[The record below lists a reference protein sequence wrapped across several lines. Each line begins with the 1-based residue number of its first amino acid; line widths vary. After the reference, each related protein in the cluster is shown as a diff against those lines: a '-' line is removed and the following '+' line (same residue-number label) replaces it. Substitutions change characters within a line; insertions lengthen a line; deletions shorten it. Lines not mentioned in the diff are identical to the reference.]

1 MSEQKSS
8 GTATHA
14 VVEVP
19 RPDADARTPV
29 ARTEYGEV
37 GGFLE
42 GSVATWRGIPYGAP
56 VTGTRRFRPPSPPA
70 RWVGVRPCT
79 TYGDVA
85 PQTMGTMVPV
95 DSDLR
100 MGEDCLWLNVWA
112 PRGALREDGEPRPVM
127 VWLHGGAYC
136 LGTAAQGVYDG
147 RRLAEAGDVVVV
159 GVNYRLGAL
168 GFLDLSSL
176 FHGFSP
182 NLGLHD
188 QIAALEWV
196 RDNIAAFGGDPG
208 NVTLFGESSGA
219 GCVTALLTSPRSAG
233 LFHQAIAQ
241 SPPATTVF
249 GQQRASVVARRFM
262 ELLEL
267 PSSRALELIDMPI
280 DRIIRAAG
288 VLLDEVPLKEPG
300 RLAAA
305 PVVDGD
311 LLPAYP
317 VDRFQRGRS
326 HRVPLIIGTNKDEA
340 SLFRVFR
347 SPIMPVTPEAVNLM
361 LEDVAAS
368 HPHMSAE
375 RIAEITSAYPDLA
388 KTRGALAMSTD
399 AAFRMPAHWVADGH
413 AQHSPTWAYRF
424 DHATPMLRAA
434 RVGAG
439 HATELPYVFGN
450 FGTLNHDPT
459 FWLGGRKAAGEVSGR
474 MMRRWLAFAAH
485 GVPAAL
491 DGSKHWTP
499 YRPGTRATLLIDA
512 VDRVVDD
519 PDADLHTAWGDQA
532 VGFS

>member
-1 MSEQKSS
+1 MTTQFEVEPGSEV
-8 GTATHA
+8 GDTA
-14 VVEVP
+14 
-19 RPDADARTPV
+19 PV
-29 ARTEYGEV
+29 AQTTWGRVSGCWD
-37 GGFLE
+37 GP
-42 GSVATWRGIPYGAP
+42 VAVWRSIPYAAAP
-56 VTGTRRFRPPSPPA
+56 SGLNRFRPPLPP
-70 RWVGVRPCT
+70 RPWDGIRECT
-79 TYGDVA
+79 TFGEIA

-95 DSDLR
+95 DSGLR
-100 MGEDCLWLNVWA
+100 MGEDCLWLNVWS
-112 PRGALREDGEPRPVM
+112 PRSSADIGVPRPVL

-136 LGTAAQGVYDG
+136 LGTAAQAIYDG
-147 RRLAEAGDVVVV
+147 RKLAEAGDVVVV
-159 GVNYRLGAL
+159 TVNYRLGAL

-176 FHGFSP
+176 SDDFAP

-188 QIAALEWV
+188 QIAALQWV

-208 NVTLFGESSGA
+208 KVTLFGESSGA
-219 GCVTALLTSPRSAG
+219 GCVTALLTAPPAVG

-249 GQQRASVVARRFM
+249 GQERAAAVAQRFLELIELPYSRVS
-262 ELLEL
+262 ELLEC
-267 PSSRALELIDMPI
+267 PI
-280 DRIIRAAG
+280 ERIVTAAG
-288 VLLDEVPLKEPG
+288 VLLDEIPLKEPG

-311 LLPAYP
+311 LVPTYP
-317 VDRFQRGRS
+317 IDRFQQGRS

-347 SPIMPVTPEAVNLM
+347 SPILPVTPDAVNVM
-361 LEDVAAS
+361 LRDVAAN
-368 HPHMSAE
+368 HPDMSPE

-413 AQHSPTWAYRF
+413 AEHSPTWMYRF
-424 DHATPMLRAA
+424 DHATPMLKAA

-459 FWLGGRKAAGEVSGR
+459 FWLGGRKVAMEVSGR
-474 MMRRWLAFAAH
+474 MRRRWLAFATH
-485 GVPAAL
+485 GVPAAI
-491 DGSKHWTP
+491 DGSKHWPP
-499 YRPGTRATLLIDA
+499 YRPGTRTTLLIDTI
-512 VDRVVDD
+512 DRVVDN
-519 PDADLHTAWGDQA
+519 PDRDLHTAWGEQA

>member
-1 MSEQKSS
+1 MSTQFETEPSS
-8 GTATHA
+8 DVDGA
-14 VVEVP
+14 E
-19 RPDADARTPV
+19 PV
-29 ARTEYGEV
+29 AQTAHGRVRGRWN
-37 GGFLE
+37 GQ
-42 GSVATWRGIPYGAP
+42 VATWRSIPYAAAP
-56 VTGTRRFRPPSPPA
+56 AGPNRFRPPRSPQSWEGI
-70 RWVGVRPCT
+70 RDCVT
-79 TYGDVA
+79 FGDIA
-85 PQTMGTMVPV
+85 PQTMGNMVPV

-112 PRGALREDGEPRPVM
+112 PRRAIETREPRPVM

-136 LGTAAQGVYDG
+136 LGTAAQGIYDG
-147 RRLAEAGDVVVV
+147 RKLVEAGDVVIV

-176 FHGFSP
+176 SDDFTP
-182 NLGLHD
+182 NLGLLD

-208 NVTLFGESSGA
+208 NVTVFGESSGA

-233 LFHQAIAQ
+233 LFHRAIAE

-249 GQQRASVVARRFM
+249 GQERAAGVAQRFL

-267 PSSRALELIDMPI
+267 PAARAIELLECPL
-280 DRIIRAAG
+280 DRIVSAAG

-311 LLPAYP
+311 LIPSYP
-317 VDRFQRGRS
+317 IDQFQRGRS

-347 SPIMPVTPEAVNLM
+347 SPIMPVTPDAVNVM
-361 LEDVAAS
+361 LRDVAANHPELS
-368 HPHMSAE
+368 HE
-375 RIAEITSAYPDLA
+375 RIAEITSAYPDLD

-399 AAFRMPAHWVADGH
+399 AAFRMPAHWVSDAH
-413 AQHSPTWAYRF
+413 ATHSPTWMYRF
-424 DHATPMLRAA
+424 DQATPMLKAA

-450 FGTLNHDPT
+450 FGTFNHDPT
-459 FWLGGRKAAGEVSGR
+459 FWLGGRKVATEVSGR
-474 MMRRWLAFAAH
+474 MMRRWLAFATH
-485 GVPAAL
+485 GVPAAI
-491 DGSKHWTP
+491 DGSKHWPP
-499 YRPGTRATLLIDA
+499 YHPATRTTLLIDA
-512 VDRVVDD
+512 IDRVVDN
-519 PDADLHTAWGDQA
+519 PDREQHTAWGEQA

>member
-1 MSEQKSS
+1 MTTQFDIEPGSEV
-8 GTATHA
+8 GDT
-14 VVEVP
+14 E
-19 RPDADARTPV
+19 PV
-29 ARTEYGEV
+29 AQTTWGRVSGRWD
-37 GGFLE
+37 GP
-42 GSVATWRGIPYGAP
+42 VAVWRSIPYASAP
-56 VTGTRRFRPPSPPA
+56 SGPNRFRPPLAPQPWDGI
-70 RWVGVRPCT
+70 RECT
-79 TYGDVA
+79 TFGEIA
-85 PQTMGTMVPV
+85 PQTMGNMVPV

-100 MGEDCLWLNVWA
+100 MGEDCLWLNVWS
-112 PRGALREDGEPRPVM
+112 PRSSADNGAPRPVM

-136 LGTAAQGVYDG
+136 LGTAAQEIYDG
-147 RRLAEAGDVVVV
+147 RKLAEAGDVVVV
-159 GVNYRLGAL
+159 TVNYRLGAL

-176 FHGFSP
+176 SDDFTP

-219 GCVTALLTSPRSAG
+219 GCVTALLTSPPAAG

-249 GQQRASVVARRFM
+249 GQQRAAAVAKRFLELIELPYSRAS
-262 ELLEL
+262 ELLEC
-267 PSSRALELIDMPI
+267 PI
-280 DRIIRAAG
+280 DRIVTAAG
-288 VLLDEVPLKEPG
+288 VLLDEIPLKEPG

-305 PVVDGD
+305 PVVDGY
-311 LLPAYP
+311 LVPTYP
-317 VDRFQRGRS
+317 IDRFQQGRS

-340 SLFRVFR
+340 SLFRVLR
-347 SPIMPVTPEAVNLM
+347 SPIMPVTPDAVNAM
-361 LEDVAAS
+361 LRDVAAN
-368 HPHMSAE
+368 HPDMSPE

-413 AQHSPTWAYRF
+413 AQHSPTWMYRF
-424 DHATPMLRAA
+424 DHATPMLKAA

-459 FWLGGRKAAGEVSGR
+459 FWLGGRKVAMEVSGR
-474 MMRRWLAFAAH
+474 MQRRWLAFATH
-485 GVPAAL
+485 GVPAAI
-491 DGSKHWTP
+491 DGSKHWPP
-499 YRPGTRATLLIDA
+499 YRPSARTTLLIDNI
-512 VDRVVDD
+512 DRVIDN
-519 PDADLHTAWGDQA
+519 PDRDLHTAWGEQA

>member
-1 MSEQKSS
+1 MSEHSERS
-8 GTATHA
+8 PGRAATPTVTHDDN
-14 VVEVP
+14 
-19 RPDADARTPV
+19 DALV
-29 ARTEYGEV
+29 ARTEHGAV
-37 GGFLE
+37 RGFLD
-42 GSVATWRGIPYGAP
+42 GPVAVWRSIPYGAP
-56 VTGTRRFRPPSPPA
+56 VTGTGRFRPPSPPQ
-70 RWVGVRPCT
+70 RWDGVRECST
-79 TYGDVA
+79 FGDIA

-112 PRGALREDGEPRPVM
+112 PRGLLTEDGEPRPVM

-136 LGTAAQGVYDG
+136 LGTAAQAVYDG
-147 RRLAEAGDVVVV
+147 RRLAEIGDVVVV
-159 GVNYRLGAL
+159 GVNYRIGAL

-176 FHGFSP
+176 FHGFVP

-208 NVTLFGESSGA
+208 NVTLFGESSGG
-219 GCVTALLTSPRSAG
+219 GCVTALLTSPRAAG
-233 LFHQAIAQ
+233 LFHRAIAQ

-249 GQQRASVVARRFM
+249 GQERAVGVARRFM
-262 ELLEL
+262 EILEL
-267 PSSRALELIDMPI
+267 PSSRALELSDMPI
-280 DRIIRAAG
+280 ERIVRAAG
-288 VLLDEVPLKEPG
+288 VLLDEVPLREPG

-311 LLPAYP
+311 LLPTYP
-317 VDRFQRGRS
+317 IDRFQAGRS
-326 HRVPLIIGTNKDEA
+326 HRVPLIIGTNKDES

-361 LEDVAAS
+361 LEDVAAG
-368 HPHMSAE
+368 HPEWSAE

-413 AQHSPTWAYRF
+413 AAHSPTWAYRF

-459 FWLGGRKAAGEVSGR
+459 FWLGGRRAATEVSGR
-474 MMRRWLAFAAH
+474 MMRRWLAFATH

-491 DGSKHWTP
+491 DGSKHWPP
-499 YRPGTRATLLIDA
+499 YRRADRATLLIDA
-512 VDRVVDD
+512 VDRVVGN
-519 PDADLHTAWGDQA
+519 PDADLHMAWGEQA

>member
-1 MSEQKSS
+1 MTTQFEGDPSREAH
-8 GTATHA
+8 GA
-14 VVEVP
+14 E
-19 RPDADARTPV
+19 PV
-29 ARTEYGEV
+29 ARTTY
-37 GGFLE
+37 
-42 GSVATWRGIPYGAP
+42 GSVRGFWDGPIATWRSIPYAAP
-56 VTGTRRFRPPSPPA
+56 VTGTGRFRPPVPPQ
-70 RWVGVRPCT
+70 RWDGVRDCVT
-79 TYGDVA
+79 FGEIA
-85 PQTMGTMVPV
+85 PQTMGNMVPV

-112 PRGALREDGEPRPVM
+112 PRGLHNADGEPRPVM

-136 LGTAAQGVYDG
+136 LGTAAQAVYNG
-147 RRLAEAGDVVVV
+147 RKLAETGDVVVV

-176 FHGFSP
+176 FHGFTP

-219 GCVTALLTSPRSAG
+219 GCVTALLTSPRATG
-233 LFHQAIAQ
+233 LFHKAIAQ

-249 GQQRASVVARRFM
+249 GRERAAGVAQRFL
-262 ELLEL
+262 ELLEIG
-267 PSSRALELIDMPI
+267 PSRALELIDMPI
-280 DRIIRAAG
+280 ERMVRAAG

-311 LLPAYP
+311 LVPTYP
-317 VDRFQRGRS
+317 IDRFQQGRS

-347 SPIMPVTPEAVNLM
+347 SPIMPVTPDAVNIM
-361 LEDVAAS
+361 LQDVAAN
-368 HPHMSAE
+368 HPEMSAE

-388 KTRGALAMSTD
+388 RTRGALAMSTD

-413 AQHSPTWAYRF
+413 AQHSATWAYRF
-424 DHATPMLRAA
+424 DYATPMLRAA

-450 FGTLNHDPT
+450 FGTFNLDPT
-459 FWLGGRKAAGEVSGR
+459 FWLGGRKVATEVSGR
-474 MMRRWLAFAAH
+474 MMRRWLAFATH
-485 GVPAAL
+485 GVPAAI
-491 DGSKHWTP
+491 DGSKHWPP
-499 YRPGTRATLLIDA
+499 YRPVTRATLLIDA
-512 VDRVVDD
+512 MDRVVDN